1 MSKNHIKIAN
11 QPNSQLKNVI
21 SRNITEINKSQ
32 NKSRNGSKKSL
43 NRYDSR
49 EMKTFVSVLENRKH
63 AEKRLLNK
71 SNEIYSP
78 EENSEKVKSDKV
90 YKSSLTSSTT
100 THTNNAKNSKINEDY
115 SKKRNSSWYDTQIN
129 NKKQNSKII

>member
-71 SNEIYSP
+71 SSEIYSP